1 MLSIAFVLLYLHC
14 YIFLFGNQIVDNVE
28 LNSNIIIKLD

>member
-1 MLSIAFVLLYLHC
+1 MLLVAFVLLYLHR

-28 LNSNIIIKLD
+28 PNSNIIFEID